1 MMDFDNFER
10 KCYWKG
16 IKCEK
21 DRECDGCEHQIPA
34 DEKVNGK
41 LPPVKIGWIDM
52 FGYDGGSYPIC
63 PSCGEMPYSTDRCY
77 FCGQRFI
84 QDEKVKEFN
93 EPMPE
98 ERMDCLI
105 CGGKGTMVGQR
116 ARTNGHFHGRC
127 EKCGA
132 VMVE

>member
-1 MMDFDNFER
+1 MIDFDNFER
-10 KCYWKG
+10 KCHWKD
-16 IKCEK
+16 IKCTK
-21 DRECDGCEHQIPA
+21 GRLCDICEHQPSA

-41 LPPVKIGWIDM
+41 EPPQTLDWMEQI
-52 FGYDGGSYPIC
+52 DGGYIPVC
-63 PSCGEMPYSTDRCY
+63 PACGEVPYSTERCV
-77 FCGQRFI
+77 FCGQRFV

-127 EKCGA
+127 EKYGA

>member
-1 MMDFDNFER
+1 MIDFDNFER
-10 KCYWKG
+10 KCYWKD
-16 IKCEK
+16 IKCENGFF
-21 DRECDGCEHQIPA
+21 CDHCDHQPA
-34 DEKVNGK
+34 PEEKANGK
-41 LPPVKIGWIDM
+41 KTPVKIGWAEE
-52 FGYDGGSYPIC
+52 FGGGVYPKC
-63 PSCGEMPYSTDRCY
+63 PACGEMPYSTERCV

-105 CGGKGTMVGQR
+105 CGGKGTIVGQR

-127 EKCGA
+127 ANCGA
-132 VMVE
+132 VMME